1 MNLFYEISTGAPN
14 APSIFYQRVREAAAR
29 LSRDCVFEA
38 VKVMLSALGASTKPD
53 ALKDS
58 SSVNARAASPSRS

>member
-38 VKVMLSALGASTKPD
+38 VKVMLSLYKTIRKPRMLHVL
-53 ALKDS
+53 A
-58 SSVNARAASPSRS
+58 

>member
-38 VKVMLSALGASTKPD
+38 VKVMLSALGAFHQT
-53 ALKDS
+53 
-58 SSVNARAASPSRS
+58 RR

>member
-29 LSRDCVFEA
+29 LSRADAIARTV
-38 VKVMLSALGASTKPD
+38 VLSLRLCLKPS
-53 ALKDS
+53 KS
-58 SSVNARAASPSRS
+58 C

>member
-38 VKVMLSALGASTKPD
+38 VKVMLSALGAFHQTR
-53 ALKDS
+53 
-58 SSVNARAASPSRS
+58 RAERYKIRHP